1 MKMFANHGFFKKSK
15 IRKNALLG
23 SFGVFFL
30 SFVAVSAQGAQL
42 ATPLNPQQF
51 LGGSVPEIGNSV
63 LDQTGYTVC
72 YETFCSTQSGA
83 TKGTVWTAEHLT
95 RTQIVRAKGASRKEM
110 DFHPDT
116 HIPYEQ
122 SATLSDYRGSG
133 YDRGHMA
140 PWADSADPDC
150 FTLAN
155 IVPQNADNNR
165 NLWEGVEEVVRD
177 LTMRYGEVYV
187 VTGPIFSGHTVRKI
201 NNRVVVPTALYK
213 AIYVPSANFA
223 AAYVTGNMPGRAWAQ
238 ASINDIEDLTKTN
251 VFPSL
256 PDSLRDNRSPLPS
269 PRVRGSAV
277 GRSSDLGQLLE
288 EARAQSGAESYSTE
302 RRTSEGLG
310 GQFLQRAGKEML
322 HNFIKNL

>member
-1 MKMFANHGFFKKSK
+1 MRHDFSAKNK
-15 IRKNALLG
+15 IRKNALFG
-23 SFGVFFL
+23 ACGVFFL
-30 SFVAVSAQGAQL
+30 SFVALSAQAAQL

-51 LGGSVPEIGNSV
+51 LGGAPPEIGNTT

-95 RTQIVRAKGASRKEM
+95 RAQISRAKGASRKEM
-110 DFHPDT
+110 TFHPDT
-116 HIPYEQ
+116 HIPYNQ
-122 SATLSDYRGSG
+122 SASLSDYRGSG

-177 LTMRYGEVYV
+177 LTLRYGDVYV
-187 VTGPIFSGHTVRKI
+187 VTGPIFSGQRVLKL
-201 NNRVVVPTALYK
+201 NNRVIVPTALYK
-213 AIYVPSANFA
+213 AIYVPSVSFA

-251 VFPSL
+251 VFPDL
-256 PDSLRDNRSPLPS
+256 PDSLRNNSTSLPS
-269 PRVRGSAV
+269 PRVRGSSV
-277 GRSSDLGQLLE
+277 GRSVDLGRLI
-288 EARAQSGAESYSTE
+288 EAARDQSGADADNDTHRASD
-302 RRTSEGLG
+302 GLG
-310 GQFLQRAGKEML
+310 AHFLQHAGKEML
-322 HNFIKNL
+322 RNFMKNL